1 MITMKT
7 VLDVLIIGA
16 GISGI
21 GMAAH
26 LRDKC
31 PNASFKIIERRTNIG
46 GTWDLFKYPG
56 IRSDS
61 DMSTFGFNFKPWRE
75 SKVLADGASICNYLQ
90 ETVAEKQLANHIEFD
105 QEVLEANYDSNTKL
119 WKVITKHKSTEKQQ
133 TYTAR
138 FFVGCTGY
146 YNYSEGY
153 TPQYKDQDVFKGQ
166 FIHPQHWPEDL
177 DYRNKKIIVIG
188 SGATAI
194 TLVPSLVKGGAGH
207 VTMLQRSPSYIASIP
222 SSDIIHKKLSQYVS
236 LETAYQFTR
245 LKNVA
250 LQRTS
255 YALSKRFPKAMR
267 FALLKSVEMQ
277 VGKNVD
283 MKHFTPS
290 YNPWDQRLCVVP
302 DGDLFKAFKSGKAS
316 IETDHI
322 ERFVE
327 QGILL
332 KSGKILEADIIVSA
346 TGLALQMLGGMQV
359 KLDNQPF
366 VPSEHMLY
374 KAVLP
379 NDLPNAALMIGYINS
394 SWTLKVDLAADYVCR
409 LLKYMNEKGYDEVV
423 AQADPSLLAEDTV
436 LGSMSS
442 GYIQRA
448 ADIIPRQGKTY
459 PWIVTHNYL
468 KDRKILKTAQFDDPI
483 LKFSKKTTQQVQ
495 LKMIS

>member
-1 MITMKT
+1 MTII
-7 VLDVLIIGA
+7 LDVLIIGA

-21 GMAAH
+21 GMASH
-26 LRDKC
+26 LKKHQPR
-31 PNASFKIIERRTNIG
+31 ASFKIIERRSKVG

-75 SKVLADGASICNYLQ
+75 SKILADGTSICNYLN
-90 ETVAEKQLANHIEFD
+90 ETVAEKQLANHIEFE
-105 QEVLEANYDSNTKL
+105 QEVLQANYDSNTKL
-119 WKVITKHKSTEKQQ
+119 WTVLTRNTQ
-133 TYTAR
+133 TAKEQSYSAR

-146 YNYSEGY
+146 YNYNEGY
-153 TPQYKDQDVFKGQ
+153 TPEYQQQESFKGR

-177 DYRNKKIIVIG
+177 DYSNKKIVVIG

-194 TLVPSLVKGGAGH
+194 TLVPSLVKGGAKR

-222 SSDIIHKKLSQYVS
+222 STDVIHRKMSQYVS
-236 LETAYQFTR
+236 PETAYQFTR
-245 LKNVA
+245 IKNIA

-267 FALLKSVEMQ
+267 YALLKSVEMQ

-283 MKHFTPS
+283 MKHFSPS

-302 DGDLFKAFKSGKAS
+302 DGDLFKAFKSGAAS
-316 IETDHI
+316 IETDQI

-327 QGILL
+327 QGIVL
-332 KSGKILEADIIVSA
+332 KSGKILHADIIVSA

-359 KLDNQPF
+359 SVDQQPF
-366 VPSEHMLY
+366 VPSKHMLY

-394 SWTLKVDLAADYVCR
+394 SWTLKVDLAADYICR
-409 LLKYMNEKGYDEVV
+409 LLNYMNKQGYDEVI
-423 AQADPSLLAEDTV
+423 AQADSAALAEDTV

-448 ADIIPRQGKTY
+448 ASIIPRQGKSF

-468 KDRKILKTAQFDDPI
+468 KDRKILKDAQFNDPI
-483 LKFSKKTTQQVQ
+483 LKFSKKRPQEVR
-495 LKMIS
+495 LKLIS